1 MSDKIAL
8 KDDEAK
14 VMILE
19 IVDREKPE
27 TFNSLVMMVQEKTML
42 APKKICELV
51 IQLENEDKICFKR
64 KLETLPAT
72 SREYVFSRKATWF
85 WAIIGLS
92 VVTVV
97 TVLSIPQ
104 DTWAICYFRSVT
116 GFIFVLFLPGYAFIK
131 AIFPRKLPVTTSNQ
145 EMCGNERIML
155 SIVMSLI
162 LTPIVGL
169 ILNYTPWGIR
179 LAPITLSL
187 LALTVV
193 SSVVAI
199 LREHQALEV

>member
-14 VMILE
+14 VIILE
-19 IVDREKPE
+19 IVNREKPE
-27 TFNSLVMMVQEKTML
+27 TFNSLVMMVQEKTIL

-72 SREYVFSRKATWF
+72 SHEYLFSRKAAWF
-85 WAIIGLS
+85 WVIIGLS
-92 VVTVV
+92 VVTFV
-97 TVLSIPQ
+97 TVLAIPQ
-104 DTWAICYFRSVT
+104 DTWAICYFRSIT

-131 AIFPRKLPVTTSNQ
+131 AVFPRKLPVTTSNQ
-145 EMCGNERIML
+145 EMCSNERIML

-193 SSVVAI
+193 FSVVAI
-199 LREHQALEV
+199 LREYHALEV